1 MLQGLKQA
9 AVPPFS
15 NGLGCAVTVLAI
27 LVWSCFLPASAA
39 KSMTQTIVLVRHGE
53 KPASGLGQLS
63 CRGLNRALALT
74 EVLRHAFGRP
84 DAMFAPNPAV
94 QKLDGGE
101 AYDYVRPLATI
112 EPAAIAFGLPVDV
125 SFGLGDV
132 AGLSHALD
140 AARLRH
146 AVVVVAWEHTELV
159 AIARLLLAEHG
170 GQQADVP
177 GWDRQDFDGMYVVR
191 IRREGD
197 RTFST
202 FERRAEGLNGLSPSC
217 PDR

>member
-1 MLQGLKQA
+1 MLQSLKQA
-9 AVPPFS
+9 AGPPLS
-15 NGLGCAVTVLAI
+15 NGLACAVTVLAV
-27 LVWSCFLPASAA
+27 LVLSFSLPASAA
-39 KSMTQTIVLVRHGE
+39 EFTTQTIVLVRHGE

-84 DAMFAPNPAV
+84 DAMFAPDPAV
-94 QKLDGGE
+94 QKRDGDE

-112 EPAAIAFGLPVDV
+112 EPAAIAFGLPVDA
-125 SFGLGDV
+125 SFGLTDV

-140 AARLRH
+140 ATRLNR

-197 RTFST
+197 RTSST
-202 FERRAEGLNGLSPSC
+202 FERRAEGLNGLSQAC